1 MSVLKFYGSRSD
13 INQIISGGIDMPLT
27 AAILKK
33 EKVELHVLL
42 NDTDDLSKI
51 NSNPEEPVNIRFM
64 MDQVEIKIPNY
75 FFLEENKKLPL
86 SSRCVIIGENL
97 INSNPIA
104 LNMALTTDDDKLLT
118 GRFEKNFIKNNHF
131 SDNWDSIF
139 THKEIESQDKFLVPK
154 SNSIILND
162 SYLFIKPERNQ
173 NLGIRNLK
181 QSLKVLLPEQSTEE
195 FHITIITADCK
206 WSPVIAS
213 EKFNELYDYLKNGFN
228 YPIFLELV
236 IWNPSKATNHKRI
249 LVSNYYTLSTDY
261 GFDIFNSENKVNG
274 NNDIVAKRIFHDV
287 NQPGESPYHQSNLR
301 IGLMRKS
308 YNEAKNFCRNFKQET
323 GSIYLNSS
331 GDFDKMN
338 RLFIS

>member
-1 MSVLKFYGSRSD
+1 MSVLKYYGARGD
-13 INQIISGGIDMPLT
+13 INQIISGEIDMPLT

-42 NDTDDLSKI
+42 NETDDLSKI
-51 NSNPEEPVNIRFM
+51 LSNPEEPVNIRFM
-64 MDQVEIKIPNY
+64 MDQVEIKIPVY
-75 FFLEENKKLPL
+75 SFIQENKKLSL
-86 SSRCVIIGENL
+86 SSRCVIIGESL
-97 INSNPIA
+97 SYSNPISIN
-104 LNMALTTDDDKLLT
+104 LALTPEGDKLLT
-118 GRFEKNFIKNNHF
+118 GRFEKNFIKNKQISN
-131 SDNWDSIF
+131 NWDSIF
-139 THKEIESQDKFLVPK
+139 THNEIESHFKFLIPK
-154 SNSIILND
+154 SNAIILND
-162 SYLFIKPERNQ
+162 SYLFSNPERKE

-195 FHITIITADCK
+195 FHITIITANCN
-206 WSPVIAS
+206 WSPDIAKG
-213 EKFNELYDYLKNGFN
+213 KFNELYDYLKNGFN

-236 IWNPSKATNHKRI
+236 IWNPSKSTNHKRM
-249 LVSNYYTLSTDY
+249 LVSNYYTVSTDY

-301 IGLMRKS
+301 IGLMQKS
-308 YNEAKNFCRNFKQET
+308 YNEAKNFCRNLKPVT

-338 RLFIS
+338 RLFIG

>member
-13 INQIISGGIDMPLT
+13 INQIISGEIDMPLT

-42 NDTDDLSKI
+42 NEKDDLSKI
-51 NSNPEEPVNIRFM
+51 LSNSEEPVNIRFM
-64 MDQVEIKIPNY
+64 MDQVEIKIPIY
-75 FFLEENKKLPL
+75 SFIQENIKLPL
-86 SSRCVIIGENL
+86 SSRCVIIGECL
-97 INSNPIA
+97 SYSNPISMN
-104 LNMALTTDDDKLLT
+104 LKLTNHDDKLLT

-131 SDNWDSIF
+131 SNTWDSIF
-139 THKEIESQDKFLVPK
+139 TQKEIESHVKFLIPK
-154 SNSIILND
+154 SNAIILND
-162 SYLFIKPERNQ
+162 SYLFSKQERNQ

-181 QSLKVLLPEQSTEE
+181 QSLKVLLPEQSNEE

-236 IWNPSKATNHKRI
+236 IWGESKSTNHKRI
-249 LVSNYYTLSTDY
+249 LVSNYYTVTTDY
-261 GFDIFNSENKVNG
+261 GFDIFNSENKAHG

-287 NQPGESPYHQSNLR
+287 NQPGESPYLQSNLR
-301 IGLMRKS
+301 IGLMLNSYKS
-308 YNEAKNFCRNFKQET
+308 AKNFCRNFRQ
-323 GSIYLNSS
+323 GMGCIYLNSS
-331 GDFDKMN
+331 SDFDKMN
-338 RLFIS
+338 RLFIG